1 MEFLDYEGLKLYHD
15 LLMDRMHAEIDAA
28 TVEVSDISVP
38 FTSFNSPIYSLTL
51 DYDDDNKLYIKVMKD
66 LKYDLNLVV
75 SPGYVWY
82 GSDPTVTF
90 DVIANDYTRGG
101 ISWAFV
107 ADGITSASYDKLD
120 PEDNKVFTKGYSDVT
135 TDIVCTLTIGE
146 KQKTGRVYCYIPIL
160 YGLSQFKDGASYT
173 SFSSTTNLIGK
184 QHVTNNSYS
193 FDSIT
198 PSNDQKTL
206 YVAIPGV
213 KDSIKYL
220 AENTSNETPSIGT
233 ITLKINGQ
241 DVTYSIFEQCNT
253 VPGATFKLYE

>member
-90 DVIANDYTRGG
+90 TVTANDYTRDAKGWVFG
-101 ISWAFV
+101 

-120 PEDNKVFTKGYSDVT
+120 PKESQTFSHTYSDVT
-135 TDIVCTLTIGE
+135 SNITGTLTVDSASTTTVQCI
-146 KQKTGRVYCYIPIL
+146 KPIL
-160 YGLSQFKDGASYT
+160 CTT
-173 SFSSTTNLIGK
+173 S
-184 QHVTNNSYS
+184 
-193 FDSIT
+193 SIT
-198 PSNDQKTL
+198 VGTNYTDFAVTAGYASINGSLTYTAVKPSGTVLYIGVPGDEATL
-206 YVAIPGV
+206 
-213 KDSIKYL
+213 KYKSG
-220 AENTSNETPSIGT
+220 TSDNESPRKEKIT
-233 ITLKINGQ
+233 IKINGQ
-241 DVTYSIFEQCNT
+241 DLTYSTFECSVT
-253 VPGATFKLYE
+253 SGAEFKIYK

>member
-90 DVIANDYTRGG
+90 DVIANDYTRDAKG
-101 ISWAFV
+101 WAFG

-120 PEDNKVFTKGYSDVT
+120 PKESQTFSHTYSDVT
-135 TDIVCTLTIGE
+135 ANITGTLTVDSASTVTVQCI
-146 KQKTGRVYCYIPIL
+146 KPIL
-160 YGLSQFKDGASYT
+160 CTT
-173 SFSSTTNLIGK
+173 S
-184 QHVTNNSYS
+184 
-193 FDSIT
+193 SIT
-198 PSNDQKTL
+198 AGTNYTDFAVTAGYANISGSLTYTAVKPSGTVLYIGVPGDEATL
-206 YVAIPGV
+206 
-213 KDSIKYL
+213 KYKSG
-220 AENTSNETPSIGT
+220 TSDNESPRKEKIT
-233 ITLKINGQ
+233 IKINGQ
-241 DVTYSIFEQCNT
+241 DLTYSTFECSVT
-253 VPGATFKLYE
+253 SGAEFKIYK